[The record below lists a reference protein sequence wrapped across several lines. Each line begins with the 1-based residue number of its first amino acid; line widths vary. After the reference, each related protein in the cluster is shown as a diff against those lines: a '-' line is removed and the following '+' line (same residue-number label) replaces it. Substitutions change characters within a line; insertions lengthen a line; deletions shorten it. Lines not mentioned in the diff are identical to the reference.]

1 MGVSRHLDSF
11 RSNRKEAA
19 TLRIVMEVYTRT
31 NTGAQREAMETM
43 QQAFTQKREDTPGQ
57 RQSAA

>member
-1 MGVSRHLDSF
+1 M
-11 RSNRKEAA
+11 
-19 TLRIVMEVYTRT
+19 RIVMEVYTRT

-43 QQAFTQKREDTPGQ
+43 QQAFTQKGEDTPGQ